1 MRKWTDHEH
10 TTFISL
16 LEDGAS
22 LVSLQNSL
30 PSLRSLSAIATRAS
44 AAGYRTQTIDGVK
57 RVFKGINRRTR
68 GAKLTTSEANMR
80 IKVQKADD
88 TTTTPNSDTSATVEF
103 LDENHTES
111 ISSSNNKTN
120 KEHPMFSETIKTNVQ
135 FRTIQGTGLSADYK
149 VAYNVMD
156 NFEDDLL
163 CNIAKAYSI
172 LEEDLDITE
181 KELELFGGISYKFH
195 DEITNFIEE
204 HAKLL
209 HSVYKEDINFYL
221 QIFFNYL
228 IQKTNELNIDKGVN
242 IYLHCLLSRIIIRVA
257 PLEWVYTQRIK
268 NYKTVSRL
276 TAISTDEILKDLRF
290 LKRDSA

>member
-242 IYLHCLLSRIIIRVA
+242 IYLHCLLSRIIRVA

-290 LKRDSA
+290 LKRDTA

>member
-242 IYLHCLLSRIIIRVA
+242 IYLHCLLSRIIAPATLIRT
-257 PLEWVYTQRIK
+257 P
-268 NYKTVSRL
+268 SRFS
-276 TAISTDEILKDLRF
+276 IGHSVGI
-290 LKRDSA
+290 DSDS

>member
-16 LEDGAS
+16 LNDGAS

-242 IYLHCLLSRIIIRVA
+242 IYLHCLLSRIIRVA

>member
-242 IYLHCLLSRIIIRVA
+242 IYLHCLLSRIIRVA